1 MMNPMVSVTKNF
13 KPALCF
19 LLFFVILNPSMKAQS
34 ASELLIS
41 MDELMS
47 APQDKEAKVK
57 MVLTDKSGKE
67 KVREAVLI
75 QKGRYKKLYRYTQP
89 EKQAGIATLSLP
101 DDKMWM
107 YMPAFGKPIK
117 ISLLSK
123 SQAFTGTDFS
133 YEDMTGTSYSDR
145 FTPGIVENPNP
156 DIVQLELMPMSM
168 KSRYSKI
175 IVYLNRKH
183 RYPEKMEYFDDN
195 KEYFK
200 YATYKYVKQG
210 KYWYA
215 QEVIMT
221 DIKKEH
227 STSIFLS
234 DMKFDQGISDDIFT
248 VENLAAGKSSE

>member
-1 MMNPMVSVTKNF
+1 MNLLESMTN
-13 KPALCF
+13 ALKTSF
-19 LLFFVILNPSMKAQS
+19 SIFFFILALSPSSEAQS
-34 ASELLIS
+34 ASELLTS

-57 MVLTDKSGKE
+57 MVLRDKSGKE

-145 FTPGIVENPNP
+145 FTPGIVENPNQ

-175 IVYLNRKH
+175 IVYLNREH

-195 KEYFK
+195 KEFFK

-215 QEVIMT
+215 QEVVMT

-227 STSIFLS
+227 STSIVLS
-234 DMKFDQGISDDIFT
+234 DMKFDQGISDDVFT
-248 VENLAAGKSSE
+248 VENLSVGKSPE

>member
-1 MMNPMVSVTKNF
+1 MNHLKSLMKNI
-13 KPALCF
+13 KPVLCL
-19 LLFFVILNPSMKAQS
+19 LLFAVTMSPSIEAQS
-34 ASELLIS
+34 ASELLNS

-47 APQDKEAKVK
+47 APKDKEANVK
-57 MVLTDKSGKE
+57 MVLKDKSGKE

-75 QKGRYKKLYRYTQP
+75 QKGRYMKLYRYTQP

-133 YEDMTGTSYSDR
+133 YEDMTGTSYGER
-145 FTPGIVENPNP
+145 FTPGIVEGPNK
-156 DIVQLELMPMSM
+156 DVVQLELMPMSM

-175 IVYLNRKH
+175 IVYLNREH

-195 KEYFK
+195 KEFFK
-200 YATYKYVKQG
+200 YANYSYVKQG

-215 QEVIMT
+215 KEVIMT

-227 STSIFLS
+227 STSIFLN
-234 DMKFDQGISDDIFT
+234 DMKFDQGISDEVFT
-248 VENLAAGKSSE
+248 VENLSGKKSSE

>member
-1 MMNPMVSVTKNF
+1 MNHLKLNLKNLGPIF
-13 KPALCF
+13 F
-19 LLFFVILNPSMKAQS
+19 LLFSFALNPTIQAQS
-34 ASELLIS
+34 AADFLRS

-47 APQDKEAKVK
+47 APKDKEANVK
-57 MVLTDKSGKE
+57 MVLKDKSGKE

-145 FTPGIVENPNP
+145 FTPGIVENPDN
-156 DIVQLELMPMSM
+156 DIVQLELKPMSM

-175 IVYLNRKH
+175 IVYLNREH

-195 KEYFK
+195 KVYFK
-200 YATYKYVKQG
+200 HATYSYVKQG
-210 KYWYA
+210 SYWYA
-215 QEVIMT
+215 KEVIMT
-221 DIKKEH
+221 DIKKQH
-227 STSIFLS
+227 STSIFLN
-234 DMKFDQGISDDIFT
+234 DMKFDQGIADDVFT
-248 VENLAAGKSSE
+248 VENLAQKNDPE

>member
-1 MMNPMVSVTKNF
+1 MMNSLESIAKNI
-13 KPALCF
+13 KSALC
-19 LLFFVILNPSMKAQS
+19 LALFVFNMSPSMEAQS

-41 MDELMS
+41 MDELMA

-57 MVLTDKSGKE
+57 MVLRDKSGKE

-101 DDKMWM
+101 GDKMWM

-133 YEDMTGTSYSDR
+133 YEDMTGTSYGER
-145 FTPGIVENPNP
+145 FTPGIVENPNA
-156 DIVQLELMPMSM
+156 DIVQLELMPKSM

-175 IVYLNRKH
+175 IVYLNREY

-195 KEYFK
+195 KEFFK
-200 YATYKYVKQG
+200 HATYKYIKQG

-215 QEVIMT
+215 QEVVMT

-227 STSIFLS
+227 STIIFLS
-234 DMKFDQGISDDIFT
+234 DMKFDQGISDDVFT
-248 VENLAAGKSSE
+248 VENLAEGKSSE

>member
-1 MMNPMVSVTKNF
+1 MNLLESITDAIKTSF
-13 KPALCF
+13 CI
-19 LLFFVILNPSMKAQS
+19 LFFIFALSPSMEAQS
-34 ASELLIS
+34 ASELLTS

-57 MVLTDKSGKE
+57 MVLRDKSGKE

-145 FTPGIVENPNP
+145 FTPGIVENPNQ
-156 DIVQLELMPMSM
+156 DIVQLEVMPMSM

-195 KEYFK
+195 KEFFK
-200 YATYKYVKQG
+200 FATYKYVKQG

-215 QEVIMT
+215 QEVVMK

-227 STSIFLS
+227 STSIVLS
-234 DMKFDQGISDDIFT
+234 DMKFDQGISDDVFT
-248 VENLAAGKSSE
+248 VENLSAGKVSE